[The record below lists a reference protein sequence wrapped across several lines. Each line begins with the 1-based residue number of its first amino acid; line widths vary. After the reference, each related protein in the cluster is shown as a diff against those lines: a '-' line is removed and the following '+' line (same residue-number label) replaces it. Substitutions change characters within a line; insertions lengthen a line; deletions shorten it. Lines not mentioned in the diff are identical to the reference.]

1 MAKLDLNLDAY
12 RLIAECLHRI
22 RQVLRE
28 ELRAL
33 HGDDWAEAGLPEELR
48 ENLSLRRSHE
58 ASINWH
64 LSDSA
69 DLLDYAGFSN
79 IYDVVAASPDILRRF
94 ASLAPDPNV
103 LRIRFLELDTILN
116 RIAFIRPVTDTEMG
130 FLVSFDERLRKVAA
144 GPSPA
149 ERPAKPAP
157 EPTRP
162 APLPERPRPAEPP
175 AAEERPAKD
184 TKPAPKAASKIAP
197 AAAPPK
203 PSPAPEKTSEA
214 PVADGAFED
223 ALAGGKDPVILSSL
237 YREITSLA
245 DGLWSHGAPAAPH
258 VWEKVRE
265 SEWYNQHFAQLGLK
279 PVSDFYALV
288 EEARDRMLTG
298 ISRSELQEL
307 LKERNFAQ
315 VLLSLRELFK
325 QHLTN

>member
-22 RQVLRE
+22 RQILRE

-79 IYDVVAASPDILRRF
+79 IYDVVASSPDILRRF

-116 RIAFIRPVTDTEMG
+116 RIAFIRPVTETEMG
-130 FLVSFDERLRKVAA
+130 FLVSFDERLRKVAS
-144 GPSPA
+144 GPGPA

-157 EPTRP
+157 EPPRHA
-162 APLPERPRPAEPP
+162 APPERPAAAEPP
-175 AAEERPAKD
+175 AADERPARES
-184 TKPAPKAASKIAP
+184 KPSPKAAAKSAPSEAP
-197 AAAPPK
+197 AKSA
-203 PSPAPEKTSEA
+203 PAPEKAREA
-214 PVADGAFED
+214 PAADGMFVE
-223 ALAGGKDPVILSSL
+223 ALTGGKDPVILSSL

-258 VWEKVRE
+258 VWEMVRE
-265 SEWYNQHFAQLGLK
+265 SEWYKQHFAQFGLK

-288 EEARDRMLTG
+288 DEARERMLSG
-298 ISRSELQEL
+298 MSRSELQEL

>member
-22 RQVLRE
+22 RQVLRD
-28 ELRAL
+28 ELQAL

-79 IYDVVAASPDILRRF
+79 IYDVVASSPDILRRF

-130 FLVSFDERLRKVAA
+130 FLVSFDERLRKVASGPGPGERPA
-144 GPSPA
+144 RPASESPRPAPPPEKPTAAEPPVADERPARESKPSPKA
-149 ERPAKPAP
+149 AAKSAPSEAPAKPAP
-157 EPTRP
+157 
-162 APLPERPRPAEPP
+162 
-175 AAEERPAKD
+175 
-184 TKPAPKAASKIAP
+184 
-197 AAAPPK
+197 
-203 PSPAPEKTSEA
+203 APEKAREA
-214 PVADGAFED
+214 PAADGAFEE
-223 ALAGGKDPVILSSL
+223 ALAAGKDPVILSSL

-265 SEWYNQHFAQLGLK
+265 SEWYKLHFAQFGLK

-288 EEARDRMLTG
+288 EEARDRMLSG
-298 ISRSELQEL
+298 MSRSELQEL